1 MPVYDAYDGLYY
13 LERSC
18 HIQMMTM
25 STGRPLN
32 RIPEATARATSA
44 QFTSLSENAEA
55 HFAALKDVLG
65 PGQPEYTS

>member
-1 MPVYDAYDGLYY
+1 MA
-13 LERSC
+13 
-18 HIQMMTM
+18 M

-55 HFAALKDVLG
+55 HFAALKDMLG

>member
-1 MPVYDAYDGLYY
+1 MTVDDAYDDLYY

-18 HIQMMTM
+18 QIQVMAM

-32 RIPEATARATSA
+32 RIPEATPRATSA
-44 QFTSLSENAEA
+44 QFASLSENAEA

-65 PGQPEYTS
+65 PGEPEYTS

>member
-1 MPVYDAYDGLYY
+1 MTVDDAYDDLYY

-18 HIQMMTM
+18 QIQVMAM

-32 RIPEATARATSA
+32 RIPEATPRATSA
-44 QFTSLSENAEA
+44 QFASLSENAEA